1 MIRPLWSGE
10 AEQSVLGALLL
21 DDDVYDDVAA
31 EGVCAESFYDARHRN
46 IWRALS
52 ALRERNEPLDV
63 VTAAE
68 QLEGAQLLDKSGGAG
83 YLSRLVDLTP
93 SVDNVI
99 AYARIVREREIE
111 RVYLVAAQDM
121 LQVLQSD
128 AYDDHA
134 SRVAQL
140 QTILAGTERDER
152 ANTMQCLKEVLKS
165 VVERADIAFN
175 GNEITG
181 LRTGFQ
187 HIDYRLGGLQPA
199 DLIIV
204 AARPGMGKTAY
215 ITNILRNAALEQKV
229 NSLVFSLEM
238 PNFQLGQRMVA
249 AQGKVNLGLIKS
261 GKALGMDEQATR
273 FGAALTTYVQQAPE
287 RVWFDDEAS
296 LPISELVARAKRL
309 DRQHR
314 LGLVVVD
321 HVGLVES
328 TLKTENESQR
338 ISQVTRAL
346 KKLAKQLQCP
356 VIALSQ
362 VNREC
367 EKRANKRPILSDLRG
382 SGAIE
387 QDADVIQFLYRDE
400 YYNENTD
407 QPGQIE
413 VISAKVRSGE
423 RGVDYLTWN
432 GAYQRMDTRE
442 FQPVEVGQSQTVEEF
457 V

>member
-10 AEQSVLGALLL
+10 AEQSVLGALML
-21 DDDVYDDVAA
+21 DDEVYDDVTA

-63 VTAAE
+63 VTATE
-68 QLEGAQLLDKSGGAG
+68 QLEGAQLLDKSGGAE

-93 SVDNVI
+93 SVDNVV

-128 AYDDHA
+128 GYEDHA

-152 ANTMQCLKEVLKS
+152 ANTMQSLEEVMKS

-187 HIDYRLGGLQPA
+187 HIDYRLGGMQPA
-199 DLIIV
+199 DFIV
-204 AARPGMGKTAY
+204 VGARPGMGKTAY
-215 ITNILRNAALEQKV
+215 IMNILRNAALEQGV

-238 PNFQLGQRMVA
+238 PNFQLGQRMIA

-432 GAYQRMDTRE
+432 GAYQRMDTKE
-442 FQPVEVGQSQTVEEF
+442 FQPGEAGQQRASGDF

>member
-1 MIRPLWSGE
+1 MRPMWSKE

-21 DDDVYDDVAA
+21 DDSVYDDLVS
-31 EGVCAESFYDARHRN
+31 EGVCAESFYDNRHRL
-46 IWRALS
+46 IWRALTS
-52 ALRERNEPLDV
+52 LRERNEPLDV

-68 QLEGAQLLDKSGGAG
+68 QLDGEQLLGQSGGAV
-83 YLSRLVDLTP
+83 YLSQLVDMTP
-93 SVDNVI
+93 SVDNAA
-99 AYARIVREREIE
+99 AYARIVREREVE
-111 RVYLVAAQDM
+111 RLYLVAAQDM

-128 AYDDHA
+128 GYDDHA
-134 SRVAQL
+134 GRVAAL
-140 QTILAGTERDER
+140 QTILAATERDER
-152 ANTMQCLKEVLKS
+152 AVTMQNLAQVMRA
-165 VVERADIAFN
+165 VVEKADVAFN

-199 DLIIV
+199 DLMVV

-215 ITNILRNAALEQKV
+215 ITNILRSTSLDQGV

-238 PNFQLGQRMVA
+238 PNFQLGQRMIA
-249 AQGKVNLGLIKS
+249 AQGRVNLGLIKS
-261 GKALGMDEQATR
+261 GKAVGMDEQASR
-273 FGAALTTYVQQAPE
+273 FGAAVTTYVQKASE

-296 LPISELVARAKRL
+296 LPVSELVARAKRL
-309 DRQHR
+309 DRKHK

-387 QDADVIQFLYRDE
+387 QDADIIQFLYRDE

-407 QPGQIE
+407 QRGQVE

-423 RGVDYLTWN
+423 RGVDYLLWN
-432 GAYQRMDTRE
+432 GAYQRMDTKE
-442 FQPVEVGQSQTVEEF
+442 FQPGDQGQRASEEF